1 MIIIGGVKMNP
12 EISKKQN
19 KKVIIFAVVLS
30 FLSIGLLVFGFSLVS
45 SDKVVM
51 LQSIS
56 NLSNKLGSFL
66 EDDNSLLDKLATSK
80 DIGIKSEWS
89 ISTDDMKASLSFDY
103 LENKGDNKS
112 NLILNANMND
122 EEILDANLSLGDD
135 NIYLFLEGITPNYY
149 HLPLEYVSFLSGLS
163 SSDYDK
169 IASLLKNSVTDSIE
183 NSNIKKD
190 KVEITYQGKNKKV
203 NRLTYAITNKMI
215 YEMASD
221 FISNIKKDKVLL
233 ANISS
238 YLQQSKEEIIQEMDS
253 FLELLNYDKEE
264 VLYYYR
270 IYYYGFNQIVS
281 YELEEVDS
289 KIILEYKI
297 DQKESFSIREDNAI
311 VLLVETQKNKNQY
324 DFSGYIQI
332 EEEKYSFTG
341 TLTDDTMKL
350 VVPQPESDT
359 QYVIMIRSTKKQN
372 GNRYQY
378 QNHIIVSSVT
388 KEIQT
393 DLFTLDIDI
402 EYYFNQKVNAHLEN
416 SIPVSEITEEDI
428 EIIQNNILNHPLYQ
442 LFDPFING
450 SELSL

>member
-1 MIIIGGVKMNP
+1 MVIIGGGKMNP

-19 KKVIIFAVVLS
+19 NKIIIFTIVLS

-66 EDDNSLLDKLATSK
+66 EDDDSLLDKLATSK
-80 DIGIKSEWS
+80 DIGVKSKWS
-89 ISTDDMKASLSFDY
+89 ISTDDMKVSLSFDY
-103 LENKGDNKS
+103 LENKEDQKS

-122 EEILDANLSLGDD
+122 EEILDANLSLGDN

-163 SSDYDK
+163 SNDHDK
-169 IASLLKNSVTDSIE
+169 IASLLKNSITDYIE

-215 YEMASD
+215 YEMAND
-221 FISNIKKDKVLL
+221 FMDAIKNDKVLL
-233 ANISS
+233 TNISS
-238 YLQQSKEEIIQEMDS
+238 YLQQSKEKIIQGMDT

-297 DQKESFSIREDNAI
+297 DQKESFSIREDNST
-311 VLLVETQKNKNQY
+311 VLLIEVEKNKNPY
-324 DFSGYIQI
+324 DFSGYIQV
-332 EEEKYSFTG
+332 EEEKYPFTG
-341 TLTDDTMKL
+341 TLNEDTMKL
-350 VVPQPESDT
+350 VVQQQESDT
-359 QYVIMIRSTKKQN
+359 QYVFMIRSTKKQN
-372 GNRYQY
+372 GNHYQY
-378 QNHIIVSSVT
+378 QNYIVVSSVT
-388 KEIQT
+388 EEMET
-393 DLFTLDIDI
+393 DLFTVDIDI
-402 EYYFNQKVNAHLEN
+402 EYYFNQKVNVHLEN

-428 EIIQNNILNHPLYQ
+428 EMIQNNILNHPLYHLLGQ
-442 LFDPFING
+442 FSEDP
-450 SELSL
+450 ELSL